1 MAKSVDELLS
11 WIYEPVERGVLARK
25 YDAWA
30 STYDDDLGAGYRVS
44 PVAAARALARALLD
58 PAGRVLDA
66 GAGTGLCGA
75 ELYELGWRNV
85 EAADLSEQMLE
96 VARRKGVYRAHHRC
110 DLEEDAGFFPAASFD
125 GIVTAGVLTRGHAG
139 HRAVRTLDGWLR
151 PGGVAVVAIR
161 RDYLESQP
169 QLREVFT
176 TVAWELEAVEA
187 VTIFDAT
194 EIDVRTYRK
203 RESDGAGAERA
214 GARR

>member
-1 MAKSVDELLS
+1 MAKNVDDLLS

-30 STYDDDLGAGYRVS
+30 ATYDDDLGAGYRVS
-44 PVAAARALARALLD
+44 PVAAARALARALPD
-58 PAGRVLDA
+58 PASRVLDA

-85 EAADLSEQMLE
+85 EAVDLSARMLQE
-96 VARRKGVYRAHHRC
+96 ARRKGVYRAHHRC
-110 DLEEDAGFFPAASFD
+110 DLEEDAAFFPAGSFD
-125 GIVTAGVLTRGHAG
+125 GVVTAGVVTRSHAG

-161 RDYLESQP
+161 RDYLESQAE
-169 QLREVFT
+169 LREVFAA
-176 TVAWELEAVEA
+176 VPWDLEAVDT

-203 RESDGAGAERA
+203 RESAQA
-214 GARR
+214 GARAAG